1 MSNLIFNNLQLENK
15 FIFSTPKFNQTLNG
29 KESHDKNPPLGLDLP
44 SFEEPKYSTEKKNS
58 HIKFNKDYIDENKN
72 LDPLKDNF
80 SICSLV
86 TEKINDEKETN
97 INDINNNEND
107 NNKIKLININI
118 AKPNSKRKKERALI
132 SFGDKSENENTSLNN
147 NEIIYREKTIN
158 SSIMSNKEKEKENG
172 NIKESTNND
181 NIDNSLTKKES
192 SNLQNNNSSFQYSLP
207 LENDL
212 EPNFNDFFILDENND
227 NNKMNDNNEKNDK
240 KEGNSKNNLINRE
253 NIKKEENDKNNLKDL
268 DKNKNKNKL
277 TYSKKK
283 PNRSM
288 TERQSL
294 ISKIIQKGDILNKIH
309 ESNNM
314 NNGYNDKNIKIN
326 NKTNLLNS
334 CENPKKFNKKIKLS
348 SIDISI
354 EENKEEKDKNLYLLG
369 KLDSYLNPN
378 CPQKKLSIIKKLK
391 LYNLPKVDDDNLQ
404 IKNYSSRENLQKI
417 KIKYGKNTLD
427 KNILNEIDLNSLTS
441 NPKKF
446 KNLKFTKFP
455 GLFSDFQ
462 KFKKISP
469 KFNEEMTNYNNIINS
484 NISNNA
490 NSHNHTVIGSNIN
503 SKNFIIKKNNE
514 NKLLNLNK
522 KINMKDYLYQNNEK
536 TRNFDSAIFYNSNKK
551 INKELFNTINYENIE
566 GKSKEIMNKNIN
578 KKKENINKNALN
590 NKIKQKVVIKS
601 SIPKSENSIKKIYK
615 VNNKNNQKLNVKYIK
630 NNNIDIKNNIKNK
643 NQFKQNINKSDIN
656 PNKPN
661 FNYNNSTQAKINQNQ
676 KNIYNKFEH
685 DGCKTNQLYNTKKI
699 KQNQNI
705 IENLDKE
712 KTINKNKIPLTKNFI
727 NDNFSSNSLQNNNY
741 NRIRVHMLLNKHN
754 KIVTSP
760 NLSSQSNIKDIWKI
774 YKKPKN
780 TCLINQINNDYN
792 TISGNRS
799 IRNNNINNN
808 KKEITEY
815 NSGNKSNR
823 NTKIIQLR
831 KKLINSTNLTER
843 NSSSK
848 FGDKSNEIKS
858 KPISSMQDLNIYK
871 NKILSQKGSFSRLHN
886 YDEEI
891 IKYSIFRNNKNNQV
905 INEFSLTVGKINSP
919 SSNDNL
925 KKYFVEKNDLN
936 KNRKKNLAK
945 NEGTNNNKKTII
957 NVNQYYPSYFINA
970 QNHNFKEKK

>member
-1 MSNLIFNNLQLENK
+1 MSNLIFSNLQLENK

-44 SFEEPKYSTEKKNS
+44 SFEEPKYSTEKKNF

-181 NIDNSLTKKES
+181 NIDNSLSKKES

-268 DKNKNKNKL
+268 DKNKNKL

-446 KNLKFTKFP
+446 KNLKFAKFP

-522 KINMKDYLYQNNEK
+522 KINMKDYLFQNNEK

>member
-181 NIDNSLTKKES
+181 NIDNSLSKKES

-268 DKNKNKNKL
+268 DKNKNKL

>member
-1 MSNLIFNNLQLENK
+1 
-15 FIFSTPKFNQTLNG
+15 
-29 KESHDKNPPLGLDLP
+29 
-44 SFEEPKYSTEKKNS
+44 
-58 HIKFNKDYIDENKN
+58 
-72 LDPLKDNF
+72 
-80 SICSLV
+80 
-86 TEKINDEKETN
+86 
-97 INDINNNEND
+97 
-107 NNKIKLININI
+107 
-118 AKPNSKRKKERALI
+118 
-132 SFGDKSENENTSLNN
+132 
-147 NEIIYREKTIN
+147 
-158 SSIMSNKEKEKENG
+158 MSNKEKEKENG

-181 NIDNSLTKKES
+181 NIDNSLSKKES

-268 DKNKNKNKL
+268 DKNKNKL

-566 GKSKEIMNKNIN
+566 GKSKEIINKNIN

>member
-1 MSNLIFNNLQLENK
+1 
-15 FIFSTPKFNQTLNG
+15 
-29 KESHDKNPPLGLDLP
+29 
-44 SFEEPKYSTEKKNS
+44 
-58 HIKFNKDYIDENKN
+58 
-72 LDPLKDNF
+72 
-80 SICSLV
+80 
-86 TEKINDEKETN
+86 
-97 INDINNNEND
+97 
-107 NNKIKLININI
+107 
-118 AKPNSKRKKERALI
+118 
-132 SFGDKSENENTSLNN
+132 
-147 NEIIYREKTIN
+147 
-158 SSIMSNKEKEKENG
+158 MSNKEKEKENG

-181 NIDNSLTKKES
+181 NIDNSLSKKES

-268 DKNKNKNKL
+268 DKNKNKL